1 MAMKFQKK
9 YKNLLS
15 ALFVFVIAFSS
26 FLAFEPLFE
35 HLGQKASQEFAAA
48 IFGTIFAAVITMVL
62 LNKQTETEVEK
73 SRSEKV
79 FEQKI
84 TLYNQVIDT
93 LQGVFEKQVDGAEI
107 KLNRSEIT
115 QLEFLLAKMM
125 MIGNDKTINE
135 FKAFYEIVTNNY
147 SPQTQ
152 TLYLDSS
159 DKQIVFRFADYCRE
173 ELGLSDKTLEK
184 EILEDIVLQGE
195 LFYNIEETG
204 ELHPNLVDTIKDIYG
219 YLVFDL
225 DLPTRNIVFKPNGFN
240 AYISKR
246 REDKMCFLQCTFN
259 IDSVRLV
266 LEHDHIIKGFAKNKE
281 DNKSIFLF
289 ESDDRKKV
297 KLYISDIER
306 AIKQSYM
313 LTKKQMLN
321 L

>member
-1 MAMKFQKK
+1 MKFRKK
-9 YKNLLS
+9 YKNLLN
-15 ALFVFVIAFSS
+15 ALFVFIIAFSS

-62 LNKQTETEVEK
+62 LNKQTETEEER

-84 TLYNQVIDT
+84 TLYNQAIDT
-93 LQGVFEKQVDGAEI
+93 LQSIFEKQDDRNQIMLE
-107 KLNRSEIT
+107 RSHIT

-147 SPQTQ
+147 SPQTKI
-152 TLYLDSS
+152 LYLDSS
-159 DKQIVFRFADYCRE
+159 DKQTIFRFADYCRE

-184 EILEDIVLQGE
+184 ETLEDIVLQGE

-204 ELHPNLVDTIKDIYG
+204 ELHPNVVDTIKDIYG

-225 DLPTRNIVFKPNGFN
+225 DLPTRNIVFKSNGFDV
-240 AYISKR
+240 YITKIH
-246 REDKMCFLQCTFN
+246 EAEMCFLQCTF
-259 IDSVRLV
+259 DMSTVRLV
-266 LEHDHIIKGFAKNKE
+266 LEHDHVIKGFAKNKE

-289 ESDDRKKV
+289 ESSDREKV

-306 AIKQSYM
+306 AIKQSY
-313 LTKKQMLN
+313 LQSKKKFLN

>member
-1 MAMKFQKK
+1 MKFRKK
-9 YKNLLS
+9 YKNLLN
-15 ALFVFVIAFSS
+15 AIFVFVIAFSS

-62 LNKQTETEVEK
+62 LNNQTETEVEK

-84 TLYNQVIDT
+84 TLYNHAIDT
-93 LQGVFEKQVDGAEI
+93 LQSIFERQGDENQI
-107 KLNRSEIT
+107 RMERSQIT

-147 SPQTQ
+147 SPQTKV
-152 TLYLDSS
+152 LYLDSS

-184 EILEDIVLQGE
+184 EVLEDIVLQGE

-204 ELHPNLVDTIKDIYG
+204 ELHPNVVDTIKDIYG

-225 DLPTRNIVFKPNGFN
+225 ELPVRNIVFTSKGFDV
-240 AYISKR
+240 YINKS
-246 REDKMCFLQCTFN
+246 REPKMCFLQCTFD
-259 IDSVRLV
+259 ISTVRLI
-266 LEHDHIIKGFAKNKE
+266 LEHEHVIKGFAANKE
-281 DNKSIFLF
+281 DNRSIFLF
-289 ESDDRKKV
+289 ESSDRQKV
-297 KLYISDIER
+297 KMYISDIER
-306 AIKQSYM
+306 AIKKSYLQSR
-313 LTKKQMLN
+313 KQLLN

>member
-1 MAMKFQKK
+1 MKFRKK
-9 YKNLLS
+9 YKNLLN
-15 ALFVFVIAFSS
+15 AIFVFVIAFSS

-62 LNKQTETEVEK
+62 LNKQTETEEER

-84 TLYNQVIDT
+84 TLYNQAIDT
-93 LQGVFEKQVDGAEI
+93 LQSIFERQGDENQI
-107 KLNRSEIT
+107 RMERSQIT

-147 SPQTQ
+147 SPQRKV
-152 TLYLDSS
+152 LYLDSS

-184 EILEDIVLQGE
+184 EVLEDIVLQGE

-204 ELHPNLVDTIKDIYG
+204 ELHPNVVDTIKDIYG

-225 DLPTRNIVFKPNGFN
+225 ELPVRNIVFRSKGFDV
-240 AYISKR
+240 YINKS
-246 REDKMCFLQCTFN
+246 REPKMCFLQCTFD
-259 IDSVRLV
+259 ISTVRLI
-266 LEHDHIIKGFAKNKE
+266 LEHEHVIKGFAANKE

-289 ESDDRKKV
+289 ESSDRQKV
-297 KLYISDIER
+297 KMYISDIER
-306 AIKQSYM
+306 AIKKSYLQSR
-313 LTKKQMLN
+313 KQLLN

>member
-1 MAMKFQKK
+1 MKFRKK
-9 YKNLLS
+9 YKNLLN
-15 ALFVFVIAFSS
+15 ALFVFIIAFSS

-62 LNKQTETEVEK
+62 LNKQTETEEER

-84 TLYNQVIDT
+84 TLYNQAIDT
-93 LQGVFEKQVDGAEI
+93 LQSIFEKQDDRNQIMLE
-107 KLNRSEIT
+107 RSHIT

-147 SPQTQ
+147 SPQTKI
-152 TLYLDSS
+152 LYLDSS
-159 DKQIVFRFADYCRE
+159 DKQTIFRFADYCRE

-184 EILEDIVLQGE
+184 ETLEDIVLQGE
-195 LFYNIEETG
+195 LFYNMEETG
-204 ELHPNLVDTIKDIYG
+204 ELHPNVVDTIKDIYG

-225 DLPTRNIVFKPNGFN
+225 DLPTRNIVFKSNGFDV
-240 AYISKR
+240 YITKTH
-246 REDKMCFLQCTFN
+246 EAEMCFLQCTF
-259 IDSVRLV
+259 DASTVRLV
-266 LEHDHIIKGFAKNKE
+266 LEHDHVIKGFAKNKE

-289 ESDDRKKV
+289 ESSDREKV

-306 AIKQSYM
+306 AIKQSY
-313 LTKKQMLN
+313 LQSKKKFLN

>member
-1 MAMKFQKK
+1 MKVRKK
-9 YKNLLS
+9 YKNLLN
-15 ALFVFVIAFSS
+15 AVFVFIIAFSS

-62 LNKQTETEVEK
+62 LNKQTETEEER

-84 TLYNQVIDT
+84 TLYNQAIDT
-93 LQGVFEKQVDGAEI
+93 LQSIFEKQDDRNQIMLE
-107 KLNRSEIT
+107 RSHIT

-125 MIGNDKTINE
+125 MIGSDKTINE

-147 SPQTQ
+147 SPQTKI
-152 TLYLDSS
+152 LYLDSS
-159 DKQIVFRFADYCRE
+159 DKQTIFRFADYCRE

-184 EILEDIVLQGE
+184 ETLEDIVLQGE
-195 LFYNIEETG
+195 LFYNMEETG
-204 ELHPNLVDTIKDIYG
+204 ELHPNVVDTIKDIYG

-225 DLPTRNIVFKPNGFN
+225 DLPTRNIVFKSNGFDV
-240 AYISKR
+240 YITKIH
-246 REDKMCFLQCTFN
+246 EAEMCFLQCTF
-259 IDSVRLV
+259 DASTVRLV
-266 LEHDHIIKGFAKNKE
+266 LEHDHVIKGFAKNKE

-289 ESDDRKKV
+289 ESSDREKV

-306 AIKQSYM
+306 AIKQSY
-313 LTKKQMLN
+313 LQSKKKLLN

>member
-1 MAMKFQKK
+1 MKFRKK
-9 YKNLLS
+9 YKNLLN
-15 ALFVFVIAFSS
+15 AIFVFVIAFSS

-62 LNKQTETEVEK
+62 LNKQTETEEER

-84 TLYNQVIDT
+84 TLYNQAIDT
-93 LQGVFEKQVDGAEI
+93 LQSIFERQGDENQI
-107 KLNRSEIT
+107 RMERSQIT

-147 SPQTQ
+147 SPQTKV
-152 TLYLDSS
+152 LYLDSS

-184 EILEDIVLQGE
+184 EVLEDIVLQGE

-204 ELHPNLVDTIKDIYG
+204 ELHPNVVDTIKDIYG

-225 DLPTRNIVFKPNGFN
+225 ELPIRNIVFTSKGFDV
-240 AYISKR
+240 YINKS
-246 REDKMCFLQCTFN
+246 REPKMCFLQCTFD
-259 IDSVRLV
+259 ISTVRLI
-266 LEHDHIIKGFAKNKE
+266 LEHEHVIKGFAANKE
-281 DNKSIFLF
+281 DNRSIFLF
-289 ESDDRKKV
+289 ESSDRQKV
-297 KLYISDIER
+297 KMYISDIER
-306 AIKQSYM
+306 AIKKSYLQSR
-313 LTKKQMLN
+313 KQLLN

>member
-1 MAMKFQKK
+1 MKVRKK
-9 YKNLLS
+9 YKNLLN
-15 ALFVFVIAFSS
+15 AVFVFIIAFSS

-62 LNKQTETEVEK
+62 LNKQTETEEER

-84 TLYNQVIDT
+84 TLYNQAIDT
-93 LQGVFEKQVDGAEI
+93 LQSIFEKQDDRNQIMLE
-107 KLNRSEIT
+107 RSHIT

-147 SPQTQ
+147 SPQTKI
-152 TLYLDSS
+152 LYLDSS
-159 DKQIVFRFADYCRE
+159 DKQTIFRFADYCRE

-184 EILEDIVLQGE
+184 ATLEDIVLQGE

-204 ELHPNLVDTIKDIYG
+204 ELHPNVVDTIKDIYG

-225 DLPTRNIVFKPNGFN
+225 DLPTRNIVFKSNGFDV
-240 AYISKR
+240 YITKTH
-246 REDKMCFLQCTFN
+246 EAEMCFLQCTF
-259 IDSVRLV
+259 DASTVRLV
-266 LEHDHIIKGFAKNKE
+266 LEHDHVIKGFAKNKE

-289 ESDDRKKV
+289 ESSDREKV

-306 AIKQSYM
+306 AIKQSY
-313 LTKKQMLN
+313 LQSKNKFLN

>member
-1 MAMKFQKK
+1 MKVRKK
-9 YKNLLS
+9 YKNLLN
-15 ALFVFVIAFSS
+15 AVFVFIIAFSS

-62 LNKQTETEVEK
+62 LNKQTETEEER

-84 TLYNQVIDT
+84 TLYNQAIDT
-93 LQGVFEKQVDGAEI
+93 LQSIFEKQDDRNQIMLE
-107 KLNRSEIT
+107 RSHIT

-125 MIGNDKTINE
+125 MIGSDKTINE

-147 SPQTQ
+147 SPQTKI
-152 TLYLDSS
+152 LYLDSS
-159 DKQIVFRFADYCRE
+159 DKQTIFRFADYCRE

-184 EILEDIVLQGE
+184 ETLEDIVLQGE
-195 LFYNIEETG
+195 LFYNMEETG
-204 ELHPNLVDTIKDIYG
+204 ELHPNVVDTIKDIYG

-225 DLPTRNIVFKPNGFN
+225 DLPTRNIVFKSNGFDV
-240 AYISKR
+240 YITKIH
-246 REDKMCFLQCTFN
+246 EAEMCFLQCTF
-259 IDSVRLV
+259 DASTVRLV
-266 LEHDHIIKGFAKNKE
+266 LEHDHVIKGFAKNKE

-289 ESDDRKKV
+289 ESSDREKV

-306 AIKQSYM
+306 AIKQSY
-313 LTKKQMLN
+313 LQSKKKFLN

>member
-1 MAMKFQKK
+1 MKFRKK
-9 YKNLLS
+9 YKNLLN
-15 ALFVFVIAFSS
+15 ALFVFIIAFSS

-62 LNKQTETEVEK
+62 LNKQTETEEER

-84 TLYNQVIDT
+84 TLYNQAIDT
-93 LQGVFEKQVDGAEI
+93 LQSIFERQDDRNQI
-107 KLNRSEIT
+107 KLERSQIT

-125 MIGNDKTINE
+125 MIGSDKTINE
-135 FKAFYEIVTNNY
+135 FKAFYEIVTNSY
-147 SPQTQ
+147 SPQTKI
-152 TLYLDSS
+152 LYLDSS
-159 DKQIVFRFADYCRE
+159 DKQTIFRFADYCRE

-184 EILEDIVLQGE
+184 ETLEDIVLQGE
-195 LFYNIEETG
+195 LFYNMEETG
-204 ELHPNLVDTIKDIYG
+204 ELHPNVVDTIKDIYG

-225 DLPTRNIVFKPNGFN
+225 DLPTRNIVFKSNGFDV
-240 AYISKR
+240 YITKTH
-246 REDKMCFLQCTFN
+246 EAEMCFLQCTF
-259 IDSVRLV
+259 DASTVRLV
-266 LEHDHIIKGFAKNKE
+266 LEHDHVIKGFAKNKE

-289 ESDDRKKV
+289 ESSDREKV

-306 AIKQSYM
+306 AIKQSY
-313 LTKKQMLN
+313 LQSKKKFLN

>member
-1 MAMKFQKK
+1 MKVRKK
-9 YKNLLS
+9 YKNLLN
-15 ALFVFVIAFSS
+15 AVFVFIIAFSS

-62 LNKQTETEVEK
+62 LNKQTETEEER

-84 TLYNQVIDT
+84 TLYNQAIDT
-93 LQGVFEKQVDGAEI
+93 LQSIFEKQDDRNQIMLE
-107 KLNRSEIT
+107 RSHIT

-125 MIGNDKTINE
+125 MIGSDKTINE

-147 SPQTQ
+147 SPQTKI
-152 TLYLDSS
+152 LYLDSS
-159 DKQIVFRFADYCRE
+159 DKQTIFRFADYCRE

-184 EILEDIVLQGE
+184 ETLEDIVLQGE
-195 LFYNIEETG
+195 LFYNMEETG
-204 ELHPNLVDTIKDIYG
+204 ELHPNVVDTIKDIYG

-225 DLPTRNIVFKPNGFN
+225 DLPTRNIVFKSNGFDV
-240 AYISKR
+240 YITKTH
-246 REDKMCFLQCTFN
+246 EAEMCFLQCTF
-259 IDSVRLV
+259 DASTVRLV
-266 LEHDHIIKGFAKNKE
+266 LEHDHVIKGFAKNKE

-289 ESDDRKKV
+289 ESSDREKV

-306 AIKQSYM
+306 AIKQSY
-313 LTKKQMLN
+313 LQSKKKFLN

>member
-1 MAMKFQKK
+1 MKFRKK
-9 YKNLLS
+9 YKNLLN
-15 ALFVFVIAFSS
+15 AIFVFVIAFSS

-62 LNKQTETEVEK
+62 LNKQTETEEER

-84 TLYNQVIDT
+84 TLYNQAIDT
-93 LQGVFEKQVDGAEI
+93 LQSIFERQGDENQI
-107 KLNRSEIT
+107 RMERSQIT

-147 SPQTQ
+147 SPQTKV
-152 TLYLDSS
+152 LYLDSS

-184 EILEDIVLQGE
+184 EVLEDIVLQGE

-204 ELHPNLVDTIKDIYG
+204 ELHPNVVDTIKDIYG

-225 DLPTRNIVFKPNGFN
+225 ELPVRNIVFMSKGFDV
-240 AYISKR
+240 YINKS
-246 REDKMCFLQCTFN
+246 REPKMCFLQCTFD
-259 IDSVRLV
+259 ISTVRLI
-266 LEHDHIIKGFAKNKE
+266 LEHEHVIKGFAANKE
-281 DNKSIFLF
+281 DNRSIFLF
-289 ESDDRKKV
+289 ESSDRQKV
-297 KLYISDIER
+297 KMYISDIER
-306 AIKQSYM
+306 AIKKSYLQSR
-313 LTKKQMLN
+313 KQLLN

>member
-1 MAMKFQKK
+1 MKFRKK
-9 YKNLLS
+9 YKNLLN
-15 ALFVFVIAFSS
+15 AIFVFVIAFSS

-62 LNKQTETEVEK
+62 LNKQTETEEER

-84 TLYNQVIDT
+84 TLYNQAVDT
-93 LQGVFEKQVDGAEI
+93 LQSIFERQGDENQI
-107 KLNRSEIT
+107 RMERSQIT

-147 SPQTQ
+147 SPQTKV
-152 TLYLDSS
+152 LYLDSS

-184 EILEDIVLQGE
+184 EVLEDIVLQGE

-204 ELHPNLVDTIKDIYG
+204 ELHPNVVDTIKDIYG

-225 DLPTRNIVFKPNGFN
+225 ELPVRNIVFTSKGFDV
-240 AYISKR
+240 YINKS
-246 REDKMCFLQCTFN
+246 REPKMCFLQCTFD
-259 IDSVRLV
+259 ISTVRLV
-266 LEHDHIIKGFAKNKE
+266 LEHEHVIKGFAANKE
-281 DNKSIFLF
+281 DNRSIFLF
-289 ESDDRKKV
+289 ESSDRQKV
-297 KLYISDIER
+297 KMYISDIER
-306 AIKQSYM
+306 VIKKSYLQSR
-313 LTKKQMLN
+313 KQLIN

>member
-1 MAMKFQKK
+1 MKVRKK
-9 YKNLLS
+9 YKNLLN
-15 ALFVFVIAFSS
+15 AVFVFIIAFSS

-62 LNKQTETEVEK
+62 LNKQTETEEER

-84 TLYNQVIDT
+84 TLYNQAIDT
-93 LQGVFEKQVDGAEI
+93 LQSIFEKQD
-107 KLNRSEIT
+107 NRNQIMLERSHIT

-147 SPQTQ
+147 SPQTKI
-152 TLYLDSS
+152 LYLDSS
-159 DKQIVFRFADYCRE
+159 DKQTIFRFADYCRE

-184 EILEDIVLQGE
+184 ETLEDIVLQGE

-204 ELHPNLVDTIKDIYG
+204 EFHPNVVDTIKDIYG

-225 DLPTRNIVFKPNGFN
+225 DLPTRNIVFKSNGFDV
-240 AYISKR
+240 YITKIH
-246 REDKMCFLQCTFN
+246 EAEMCFLQCTF
-259 IDSVRLV
+259 DASTVRLV
-266 LEHDHIIKGFAKNKE
+266 LEHDHVIKGFAKNKE

-289 ESDDRKKV
+289 ESSDREKV

-306 AIKQSYM
+306 AIKQSY
-313 LTKKQMLN
+313 LQSKKKLLN

>member
-1 MAMKFQKK
+1 MKFRKK
-9 YKNLLS
+9 YKNLLN
-15 ALFVFVIAFSS
+15 ALFVFIIAFSS

-62 LNKQTETEVEK
+62 LNKQTETEEER

-84 TLYNQVIDT
+84 TLYNQTIDT
-93 LQGVFEKQVDGAEI
+93 LQSIFEKQDDRNQIMLE
-107 KLNRSEIT
+107 RSHIT

-147 SPQTQ
+147 SPQTKI
-152 TLYLDSS
+152 LYLDSS
-159 DKQIVFRFADYCRE
+159 DKQTIFRFADYCRE

-184 EILEDIVLQGE
+184 ETLEDIVLQGE

-204 ELHPNLVDTIKDIYG
+204 ELHPNVVDTIKDIYG

-225 DLPTRNIVFKPNGFN
+225 DLPTRNIVFKSNGFDV
-240 AYISKR
+240 YITKTH
-246 REDKMCFLQCTFN
+246 EAEMCFLQCTF
-259 IDSVRLV
+259 DASTVRLV
-266 LEHDHIIKGFAKNKE
+266 LEHDHVIKGFAKNKE

-289 ESDDRKKV
+289 ESSDREKV

-306 AIKQSYM
+306 AIKQSY
-313 LTKKQMLN
+313 LQSKKKFLN

>member
-1 MAMKFQKK
+1 MKFRKK
-9 YKNLLS
+9 YKNLLN
-15 ALFVFVIAFSS
+15 ALFVFIIAFSS

-62 LNKQTETEVEK
+62 LNKQTETEEER

-84 TLYNQVIDT
+84 TLYNQAIDT
-93 LQGVFEKQVDGAEI
+93 LQSIFERQDDRNQI
-107 KLNRSEIT
+107 KLERSQIT

-125 MIGNDKTINE
+125 MIGSDKTINE
-135 FKAFYEIVTNNY
+135 FKAFYEIVTNSY
-147 SPQTQ
+147 SPQTKI
-152 TLYLDSS
+152 LYLDSS
-159 DKQIVFRFADYCRE
+159 DKQTIFRFADYCRE

-184 EILEDIVLQGE
+184 ETLEDIVLQGE
-195 LFYNIEETG
+195 LFYNMEETG
-204 ELHPNLVDTIKDIYG
+204 ELHPNVVDTIKDIYG

-225 DLPTRNIVFKPNGFN
+225 DLPTRNIVFKSNGFDV
-240 AYISKR
+240 YITKIH
-246 REDKMCFLQCTFN
+246 EAEMCFLQCTF
-259 IDSVRLV
+259 DASTVRLV
-266 LEHDHIIKGFAKNKE
+266 LEHDHVIKGFAKNKE

-289 ESDDRKKV
+289 ESSDREKV

-306 AIKQSYM
+306 AIKQSY
-313 LTKKQMLN
+313 LQSKKKFLN

>member
-1 MAMKFQKK
+1 MKVQKK
-9 YKNLLS
+9 YKNLLN
-15 ALFVFVIAFSS
+15 AIFVFIIAFSS

-62 LNKQTETEVEK
+62 LNKQTETEEER

-84 TLYNQVIDT
+84 TLYNQAIDT
-93 LQGVFEKQVDGAEI
+93 LQSIFEKQDDRNQILLE
-107 KLNRSEIT
+107 RSQIT

-147 SPQTQ
+147 SPQTKI
-152 TLYLDSS
+152 LYLDSS
-159 DKQIVFRFADYCRE
+159 DKQTIFRFADYCRE

-184 EILEDIVLQGE
+184 ETLEDIVLQGE

-204 ELHPNLVDTIKDIYG
+204 ELHPNVVDTIKDIYG

-225 DLPTRNIVFKPNGFN
+225 DLPTRNIVFKSNGFDV
-240 AYISKR
+240 YITKIH
-246 REDKMCFLQCTFN
+246 EAEMCFLQCTF
-259 IDSVRLV
+259 DASTVRLV
-266 LEHDHIIKGFAKNKE
+266 LEHDHVIKGFAKNKE

-289 ESDDRKKV
+289 ESSDREKV

-306 AIKQSYM
+306 AIKQSY
-313 LTKKQMLN
+313 LQSRKRLLN

>member
-1 MAMKFQKK
+1 MKFRKK
-9 YKNLLS
+9 YKNLLN
-15 ALFVFVIAFSS
+15 AIFVFVIAFSS

-62 LNKQTETEVEK
+62 LNKQTETEEER

-84 TLYNQVIDT
+84 TLYNQAIDT
-93 LQGVFEKQVDGAEI
+93 LQSIFERQGDENQI
-107 KLNRSEIT
+107 RMERSQIT

-147 SPQTQ
+147 SPQTKV
-152 TLYLDSS
+152 LYLDSS

-184 EILEDIVLQGE
+184 EVLEDIVLQGE

-204 ELHPNLVDTIKDIYG
+204 ELHPNVVDTIKDIYG

-225 DLPTRNIVFKPNGFN
+225 ELPVRNIVFTSKGFDV
-240 AYISKR
+240 YINKS
-246 REDKMCFLQCTFN
+246 REPKMCFLQCTFD
-259 IDSVRLV
+259 ISTVRLI
-266 LEHDHIIKGFAKNKE
+266 LEHEHVIKGFAANKE
-281 DNKSIFLF
+281 DNRSIFLF
-289 ESDDRKKV
+289 ESSDRQKV
-297 KLYISDIER
+297 KMYISDIER
-306 AIKQSYM
+306 AIKKSYLQSR
-313 LTKKQMLN
+313 KQLLN

>member
-1 MAMKFQKK
+1 MKVQKK
-9 YKNLLS
+9 YKNLLN
-15 ALFVFVIAFSS
+15 AIFVFIIAFSS

-62 LNKQTETEVEK
+62 LNKQTETEEER

-84 TLYNQVIDT
+84 TLYNQAIDT
-93 LQGVFEKQVDGAEI
+93 LQSIFEKQDDRNQILLE
-107 KLNRSEIT
+107 RSQIT

-147 SPQTQ
+147 SPQTKI
-152 TLYLDSS
+152 LYLDSS
-159 DKQIVFRFADYCRE
+159 DKQTIFRFADYCRE

-184 EILEDIVLQGE
+184 ETLEDIVLQGE
-195 LFYNIEETG
+195 LFYNIEEPG
-204 ELHPNLVDTIKDIYG
+204 ELHPNVVDTIKDIYG

-225 DLPTRNIVFKPNGFN
+225 DLPTRNIVFKSNGFDV
-240 AYISKR
+240 YITKTH
-246 REDKMCFLQCTFN
+246 EAEMCFLQCTF
-259 IDSVRLV
+259 DASTVRLV
-266 LEHDHIIKGFAKNKE
+266 LEHDHVIKGFAKNKE

-289 ESDDRKKV
+289 ESSDREKV

-306 AIKQSYM
+306 AIKQSY
-313 LTKKQMLN
+313 LQSRKKLLN

>member
-1 MAMKFQKK
+1 MKFRKK
-9 YKNLLS
+9 YKNLLN
-15 ALFVFVIAFSS
+15 AIFVFVIAFSS

-62 LNKQTETEVEK
+62 LNKQTETEEER

-84 TLYNQVIDT
+84 TLYNQAIDT
-93 LQGVFEKQVDGAEI
+93 LQAIFEKRGEENQIHME
-107 KLNRSEIT
+107 RSQIT

-147 SPQTQ
+147 SPQTRI
-152 TLYLDSS
+152 LYLDSS

-184 EILEDIVLQGE
+184 EVLEDIVLQGE
-195 LFYNIEETG
+195 LFYNIEQTG
-204 ELHPNLVDTIKDIYG
+204 ELHPNVVDTIKDIYG

-225 DLPTRNIVFKPNGFN
+225 ELPARNIVFNPKGFD
-240 AYISKR
+240 AYISKSR
-246 REDKMCFLQCTFN
+246 DAKMCFLECTFD
-259 IDSVRLV
+259 ISTVRLV
-266 LEHDHIIKGFAKNKE
+266 LGHDHIIKGFATNKE
-281 DNKSIFLF
+281 DNRSIFIF
-289 ESDDRKKV
+289 ESSDRQKV

-306 AIKQSYM
+306 AIKQSY
-313 LTKKQMLN
+313 LQSKKQLLN